1 MIDAALPLPLILLAA
16 PLVAFCLVALTP
28 LRKTGVFAAQ
38 VVIAFSPLSLAAAC
52 LLFWRQLGDPTLV
65 DTWSISWMSTGGDSL
80 VQVGWHIDGTSAP
93 MLVVVG
99 LVALCVQVYSVAYL
113 HDEPP
118 ASMGRY
124 FAWQALFVFS
134 MQSLV
139 LAPNLLQLFM
149 GWELVGLCSYL
160 LIGFW
165 WRKPAAGK
173 AAVKAFWV
181 TKTADGALLLGL
193 IVLYSLSGGFGWEA
207 GALSTKQLNFVT
219 GLLLLGVMGKSA
231 QIPLHIWLPDAM
243 QGPTPVSALLH
254 AATMVA
260 AGIFLVV
267 RAWPLFE
274 GAPITLE
281 VMLWVGSITAFLAA
295 CFALVQDDIKKMLAF
310 STCSQLGYM
319 MAALGAGNMAAGYFH
334 LTTHAFFKALLFLGA
349 GALIHATG
357 SMSMKQMGG
366 LWRSMPGTFLLF
378 TVGSLALAGIF
389 PLAGFYSKDMV
400 LESLHHAHAWGPLA
414 LLMAGVALTAIYVSR
429 SLFLV
434 FSGTC
439 RTPDAHP
446 HEAPF
451 SMMAPMVLLG
461 ALSIGAGFILFEP
474 FHRLLG
480 VDAQFHWTPLGIAG
494 LGLATAGFGIGY
506 WLSQGRKIAVL
517 APAAALIRSAPL
529 DRAYETVWNRVLL
542 VSGRLVA
549 WLDRYVID
557 GAINAFG
564 WACIGLAKRCKKL
577 QTGRVDHYLG
587 ALVGGAIA
595 VILYTVIAFSV
606 WGGVN

>member
-1 MIDAALPLPLILLAA
+1 
-16 PLVAFCLVALTP
+16 VALTP
-28 LRKTGVFAAQ
+28 LRKTGLLAAQ
-38 VVIAFSPLSLAAAC
+38 VVIAFSTVSLAAAC
-52 LLFWRQLGDPTLV
+52 LLFWRQLGDPSLV
-65 DTWSISWMSTGGDSL
+65 ETWTISWMSTGGESL
-80 VQVGWHIDGTSAP
+80 ANVGWHIDGTSAP

-99 LVALCVQVYSVAYL
+99 LVALCVQVYSVGYL
-113 HDEPP
+113 HDESP
-118 ASMGRY
+118 AAMGRY
-124 FAWQALFVFS
+124 FGWQALFIFS

-165 WRKPAAGK
+165 WRKPDAAK

-193 IVLYSLSGGFGWEA
+193 IVLFSLSGGFGWDA
-207 GALSTKQLNFVT
+207 GSLTTPQLNLIT

-274 GAPITLE
+274 AAPLTLDM
-281 VMLWVGSITAFLAA
+281 MLWVGSITAFLAA

-319 MAALGAGNMAAGYFH
+319 LAALGAGSVASGYFH

-349 GALIHATG
+349 GSLIHSMDT
-357 SMSMKQMGG
+357 MSMKKMGG

-378 TVGSLALAGIF
+378 TVGSLALAGVF
-389 PLAGFYSKDMV
+389 PLAGFYSKDIV
-400 LESLHHAHAWGPLA
+400 LESLLHADAWIPLA
-414 LLMAGVALTAIYVSR
+414 LLMAGVGLTATYVSR

-434 FSGTC
+434 FGGTC
-439 RTPDAHP
+439 RKKDAHP

-461 ALSIGAGFILFEP
+461 ALSVGAGFVLFEP

-480 VDAQFHWTPLGIAG
+480 VDAQFHWTPLGVAG
-494 LGLATAGFGIGY
+494 LGLAAMGFGMGY
-506 WLSQGRKIAVL
+506 WLSQDRQIPAL
-517 APAAALIRSAPL
+517 APVSALIRSAPL
-529 DRAYETVWNRVLL
+529 DRAYETVWKRGLL
-542 VSGRLVA
+542 VGGRGVA
-549 WLDRYVID
+549 WIDRYVID

-564 WACIGLAKRCKKL
+564 WGCIGIANWSKKI
-577 QTGRVDHYLG
+577 QTGRADHYLG
-587 ALVGGAIA
+587 AVVGGAIA
-595 VILYTVIAFSV
+595 VILYTVIAFSL
-606 WGGVN
+606 WGGTP